1 MDCTVIIILDG
12 TVNRGSK
19 CGMMGGFVFGTMG
32 HCCSLIESS
41 SSSSSSSDDDDDDG

>member
-19 CGMMGGFVFGTMG
+19 CRMMGGFGFGRAG
-32 HCCSLIESS
+32 HCRCSLIESP
-41 SSSSSSSDDDDDDG
+41 SSSDDDDDDEG